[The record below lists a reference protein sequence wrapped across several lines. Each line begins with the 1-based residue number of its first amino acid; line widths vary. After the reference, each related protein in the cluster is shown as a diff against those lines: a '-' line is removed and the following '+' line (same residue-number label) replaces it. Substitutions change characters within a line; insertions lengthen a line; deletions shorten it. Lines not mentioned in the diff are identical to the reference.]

1 MARVCFVTYEI
12 SPTLPGGAGVF
23 IARAVQTLTACGH
36 SVSILLVQPG
46 DVVDRFRRDARAWK
60 IRDDQLSITGI
71 DEVSGEGVGEAVPEL
86 AWFARDSW
94 RVWRGV
100 TRLIE
105 RERPD
110 VVEFHDFCG
119 LGAFTLAARAFAG
132 DDGGP
137 VMAVR
142 LHSSLRVLDQA
153 CGTRHFD
160 ENRRMAHALERRS
173 CELADAVLAHTAT
186 CAMELRAMGWEIHKY
201 RIMVSR
207 VEAEKMAERRP
218 ARASDGAKGN
228 GSTILYVGRMA
239 PIKGVEDLVV
249 ASVELMREGA
259 HEWRVRLV
267 GGDEDDSP
275 ARGTYGEYLRSLI
288 PMELGD
294 RFEFVGRVPRSV
306 IGDEL
311 ARADVAV
318 FPSRWESFGFAAH
331 EALAAGVPVVVPRR
345 AAFEEL
351 FEGVDGAW
359 LYDGTV
365 RGLMEA
371 IGWARRGKGVA
382 IGEGSRDTGGE
393 GVGTVETPV
402 PRGGVV
408 QEFDGGG
415 RGRERGEVREVSPD
429 VEVSLPAVYERLVSM
444 RHRMPERDAQH
455 LSTTLVIVDHGDPEL
470 LARTIEAVG
479 SQWVP
484 GDGLYVVG
492 TARAEE
498 MPLLARDI
506 GAGHVRDV
514 RGNVISALNAD
525 VGDALAVLHAG
536 DVPSPEWLGMCR
548 NALEATPS
556 AGFAVTWL
564 TERDE
569 SGESRLVPVL
579 LDTMPESWIFEQ
591 GTRPTRALVRV
602 AAGRSLVDIFDHSL
616 GVLAEIGVLWR
627 AIEGLGRGVVLA
639 ESLIEC
645 PAAAWG
651 PAPGWAVRSL
661 ITRYGGTMREDL
673 AMVTAALSESAAM
686 GRSEPA
692 GDSTLAYRVAVADT
706 LGGRTLAKLAWEKMV
721 RRAKG
726 QSPAS

>member
-12 SPTLPGGAGVF
+12 SPTMPGGAGVF
-23 IARAVQTLTACGH
+23 IARTVQELAASGH
-36 SVSILLVQPG
+36 LVSVLLVQPG
-46 DVVDRFRRDARAWK
+46 EVVDRFRRDARAWGLAEG
-60 IRDDQLSITGI
+60 QLTITGI
-71 DEVSGEGVGEAVPEL
+71 DEVSGADVGEAVPEL

-110 VVEFHDFCG
+110 IVEFHDFCG
-119 LGAFTLAARAFAG
+119 LGAFSLAARAFEG
-132 DDGGP
+132 LDGGP

-160 ENRRMAHALERRS
+160 EHRRMAHALERRS
-173 CELADAVLAHTAT
+173 CELADVVLAHTAT
-186 CAMELRAMGWEIHKY
+186 CAMELRALGWEIHKD

-207 VEAEKMAERRP
+207 VEGDGLEGRRSTQ
-218 ARASDGAKGN
+218 ARDTAKRP
-228 GSTILYVGRMA
+228 STILYVGRLA

-249 ASVELMREGA
+249 AVVALMRGA
-259 HEWRVRLV
+259 EHEWRLRLV

-288 PMELGD
+288 PVEFRE

-345 AAFEEL
+345 GAFAEL
-351 FEGVDGAW
+351 LDGVEGAW

-365 RGLMEA
+365 RGLVEA
-371 IGWARRGKGVA
+371 IGWAHRGAGVDQ
-382 IGEGSRDTGGE
+382 GRGPRDEHVERVGTGG
-393 GVGTVETPV
+393 TPV
-402 PRGGVV
+402 PRGGVGI
-408 QEFDGGG
+408 EFDGADVGG
-415 RGRERGEVREVSPD
+415 TKGRIRDAAPD
-429 VEVSLPAVYERLVSM
+429 VPVAIPVVYERLASM
-444 RHRMPERDAQH
+444 RHRRLGRDAHQ
-455 LSTTLVIVDHGDPEL
+455 LSTTLLIVDHGDPEL
-470 LARTIEAVG
+470 LARTIAAVG
-479 SQWVP
+479 AQRVSA
-484 GDGLYVVG
+484 DGVYVVSA
-492 TARAEE
+492 ARAGEV
-498 MPLLARDI
+498 PLLAREI
-506 GAGHVRDV
+506 GAGRVRDV
-514 RGNVISALNAD
+514 HGNEVSALTVE

-536 DVPSPEWLGMCR
+536 DVPSPEWLVKCR
-548 NALEATPS
+548 HALESTPM
-556 AGFAVTWL
+556 AGFAATWL

-569 SGESRLVPVL
+569 DGEGRLVPVL
-579 LDTMPESWIFEQ
+579 LDAMPETWIFVH
-591 GTRPTRALVRV
+591 GTRPTRALVRM
-602 AAGRSLVDIFDHSL
+602 AGGPSLVDLFDHSL
-616 GVLAEIGVLWR
+616 GVLAEIGMLWR

-645 PAAAWG
+645 PAAAWE
-651 PAPGWAVRSL
+651 PVPGWAVRTL
-661 ITRYGGTMREDL
+661 ITRYGGSMREDL
-673 AMVTAALSESAAM
+673 AMVTATMSESAAL

-706 LGGRTLAKLAWEKMV
+706 LGGRTLARLAWEKMV